1 MSTLVFFGIINIRI
15 EGRGKVKQKGQ
26 ALVEFILIIPVLLL
40 IIMGMVDFGNVIYQK
55 YKLENN
61 LDDIVSYYRKN
72 QNETIRKYT
81 EENNIIMSTQTNQ
94 NELTIQLQKQVPV
107 NTPILN
113 RILGNPHQIETE
125 RTIINE

>member
-1 MSTLVFFGIINIRI
+1 M
-15 EGRGKVKQKGQ
+15 KQKGQ
-26 ALVEFILIIPVLLL
+26 ALVEFILIIPILLL

-81 EENNIIMSTQTNQ
+81 QENNIIMSTQTNQ

-113 RILGNPHQIETE
+113 RILGNPHKIETE